1 MLQIQLTFSSN
12 EQPASVSLLTL
23 TRADTG
29 NAVSGVS
36 LPAAFTDAGSGVW
49 TFDFEAPAP
58 GLHYDYTFRMT
69 WEDESYTD
77 AAGNLTDAVEL
88 GEPTTRAAGWEVI
101 TPPAQ
106 TPISLIQAKDHLRVS
121 TTDEDDLIDTYIAA
135 ATDYAQDR
143 LNACLI
149 QQTIRAT
156 YYAGEPLYLPRG
168 PLMSVTSV
176 QDANEAALPYSIRH
190 VGHRIE
196 IVPTAALTYPVTVV
210 YTAGYGSSPNDVP
223 AAIRLA
229 IRQHVASMYAQRE
242 SIADKPLAAV
252 PQSLEDF
259 YRLKAR
265 KVAVG

>member
-1 MLQIQLTFSSN
+1 MPQIQLTISGD
-12 EQPASVSLLTL
+12 EQPVSVSLLTL

-29 NAVSGVS
+29 NPVAGVS
-36 LPAAFTDAGSGVW
+36 LPADFSSQGEGVW

-77 AAGNLTDAVEL
+77 AAGNLTDADDL
-88 GEPTTRAAGWEVI
+88 SDPLTRAAGWEVI
-101 TPPAQ
+101 TPPATQ
-106 TPISLIQAKDHLRVS
+106 PLALMSAMDFLRVGHG
-121 TTDEDDLIDTYIAA
+121 EDDLIEILIDA

-149 QQTIRAT
+149 QQTILAT
-156 YYAGEPLYLPRG
+156 YYGSEPLYLPRG
-168 PLMSVTSV
+168 PLISIASV
-176 QDANEAALPYSIRH
+176 QDRNGDSIAYTIRH

-196 IVPTAALTYPVTVV
+196 IVPTSAPTYPVSIT
-210 YTAGYGSSPNDVP
+210 YTAGYGSNATDVP
-223 AAIRLA
+223 AAIRVA

-242 SIADKPLAAV
+242 SIADKPLAIV
-252 PQSLEDF
+252 PQSLDDF